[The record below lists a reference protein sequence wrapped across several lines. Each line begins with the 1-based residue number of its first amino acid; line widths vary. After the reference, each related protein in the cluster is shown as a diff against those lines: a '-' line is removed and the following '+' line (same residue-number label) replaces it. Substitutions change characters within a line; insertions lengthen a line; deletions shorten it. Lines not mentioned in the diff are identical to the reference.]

1 MDNKTMTDIILI
13 CKGHYDK
20 SKHETKLD
28 ALSSYYNSCYRRGN
42 IQVSLLPIE
51 FIFKVYIKPTVLEAI
66 KRDSSLAMYLFQPTV
81 LESYKGNNRK
91 LKSTTEVMYYR
102 CITLIQMIKHSTFNL
117 PLQDED
123 DPIIII

>member
-51 FIFKVYIKPTVLEAI
+51 FIFYKTFCKMPI
-66 KRDSSLAMYLFQPTV
+66 KRRIS
-81 LESYKGNNRK
+81 
-91 LKSTTEVMYYR
+91 
-102 CITLIQMIKHSTFNL
+102 
-117 PLQDED
+117 
-123 DPIIII
+123 

>member
-81 LESYKGNNRK
+81 LESYKWNSRK
-91 LKSTTEVMYYR
+91 LKSATEVMYYR
-102 CITLIQMIKHSTFNL
+102 CITLIQMIKPSTFNL
-117 PLQDED
+117 SLPDED
-123 DPIIII
+123 NQIIII